1 MLHVQRNGWLYADAD
16 IGPAPARTLPQEE
29 AWPTNAEIWAPSQ
42 SYPGGLQ
49 EDSRLDQPVR
59 FWHAGLTLTEVFA
72 AIEKQT
78 AVHVGF
84 WPADDE
90 NARVRV
96 NLYLNHEQPPTLRSL
111 MAQLAWVTQCN
122 LAFDAAGSNS
132 TPTYYLLRTSIGAVD
147 EAAIAAEARRDRQQ
161 GAAKLEMAA
170 AEIRDGLRHQLVS
183 YSEALTLPRSELVR
197 RYRGKDDFLL
207 LTMLDPRRRAAAEF
221 VCALARD
228 QSEGLLQ
235 GEDLSL
241 EWDDL
246 TSEEHE
252 DLSRAFDL
260 GAILGQGKAVRFW
273 VGGARSS
280 IIAVGAEASVSDSG
294 AKWESLG
301 DGYWVVLS
309 TRCPA
314 DQMMPAD
321 QIALRRYLG
330 EHIGP
335 ELERSLLR
343 QLDEQ
348 RATSAEGVSQ
358 EQPGSLTENPTTAP
372 ETKAILAR
380 TQLPLA
386 AGEDYALWT
395 IQELVARLTGFNVI
409 SDCFWDVP
417 RGVFGPGGSADS
429 SALGVLTVACRAQQ
443 DRAEMSRDWSPESVR
458 NSLAWEWGDAGSF
471 LRFRSLH
478 RDVFRAGLLPPDA
491 VAWMDRWFD
500 PYVSEAIAAK
510 SPQVRVSVPVDLRQL
525 AGVVGGLD
533 TMQMR
538 FGWGQ
543 IYEEPA
549 SPAGVVK
556 QALREE
562 LGRLVFGAPMLRAFS
577 TFSEDQWRRVRGEGL
592 SLSHDLTPDQQ
603 SAMEAFV
610 ARAAALSGTGEA
622 PEEVRMYL
630 DYYVPSPGSPD
641 YSPGLDLRHFRLVM
655 RDGDEVVGV
664 TRIPAKLRT
673 VITLPVRPQNA
684 SE

>member
-1 MLHVQRNGWLYADAD
+1 
-16 IGPAPARTLPQEE
+16 
-29 AWPTNAEIWAPSQ
+29 
-42 SYPGGLQ
+42 
-49 EDSRLDQPVR
+49 
-59 FWHAGLTLTEVFA
+59 
-72 AIEKQT
+72 
-78 AVHVGF
+78 
-84 WPADDE
+84 
-90 NARVRV
+90 
-96 NLYLNHEQPPTLRSL
+96 
-111 MAQLAWVTQCN
+111 
-122 LAFDAAGSNS
+122 
-132 TPTYYLLRTSIGAVD
+132 
-147 EAAIAAEARRDRQQ
+147 
-161 GAAKLEMAA
+161 
-170 AEIRDGLRHQLVS
+170 
-183 YSEALTLPRSELVR
+183 
-197 RYRGKDDFLL
+197 
-207 LTMLDPRRRAAAEF
+207 
-221 VCALARD
+221 
-228 QSEGLLQ
+228 
-235 GEDLSL
+235 
-241 EWDDL
+241 
-246 TSEEHE
+246 
-252 DLSRAFDL
+252 
-260 GAILGQGKAVRFW
+260 

-301 DGYWVVLS
+301 DGYCVVLS

-335 ELERSLLR
+335 ELGRSLLR

-417 RGVFGPGGSADS
+417 RGVFGPGGSAHT
-429 SALGVLTVACRAQQ
+429 SALGALTATCRAQQ
-443 DRAEMSRDWSPESVR
+443 DRAGMLRDWSPESVR
-458 NSLAWEWGDAGSF
+458 NSLAWEWGDAASF
-471 LRFRSLH
+471 LRFRSLQ

-491 VAWMDRWFD
+491 VAWMDQWFD

-510 SPQVRVSVPVDLRQL
+510 APQVTVSAPVDLRQL

-622 PEEVRMYL
+622 PEEVRIYL

-641 YSPGLDLRHFRLVM
+641 YSPGLDLRHFRLLM

-664 TRIPAKLRT
+664 TRISARLRT